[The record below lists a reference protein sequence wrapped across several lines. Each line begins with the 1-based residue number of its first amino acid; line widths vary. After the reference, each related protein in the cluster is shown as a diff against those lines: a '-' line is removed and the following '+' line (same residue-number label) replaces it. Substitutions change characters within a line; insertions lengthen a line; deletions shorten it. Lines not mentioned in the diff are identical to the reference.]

1 MNFPFIST
9 FWTQLNIL
17 LIAMVLTIDVNHLNN
32 DFIVGQTLNRVIK
45 WDKTDKFLRLSE
57 LINMKEALN

>member
-17 LIAMVLTIDVNHLNN
+17 LIAMLLTIDVNHLNN
-32 DFIVGQTLNRVIK
+32 DFIVGRTLNRVIK
-45 WDKTDKFLRLSE
+45 WDKTNKFLSLSE
-57 LINMKEALN
+57 LINMKAALN

>member
-17 LIAMVLTIDVNHLNN
+17 LIAMLLTIDVNHLNN
-32 DFIVGQTLNRVIK
+32 DFIVGRTLNRVIK
-45 WDKTDKFLRLSE
+45 WDKTDKFLSLSE
-57 LINMKEALN
+57 LINMKAALN

>member
-17 LIAMVLTIDVNHLNN
+17 LIAMLLTIDVNHLNK
-32 DFIVGQTLNRVIK
+32 DFIVGWTLNRVIK
-45 WDKTDKFLRLSE
+45 WDKTDKFLSLSE
-57 LINMKEALN
+57 LINMKAALN